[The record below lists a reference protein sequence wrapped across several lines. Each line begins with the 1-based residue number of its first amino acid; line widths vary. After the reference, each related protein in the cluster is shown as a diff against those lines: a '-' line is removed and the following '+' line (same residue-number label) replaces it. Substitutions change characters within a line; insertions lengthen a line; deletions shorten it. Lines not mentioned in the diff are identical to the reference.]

1 MLTGLVTTVAR
12 PVASRVVTTAV
23 ARTVRPPA
31 DTSKRP
37 SPITRQPR
45 AQRAAR
51 ARARR
56 DLDFSRGALSA
67 RRRTTV
73 PWQPPAAIAGQ
84 ASGTGSAG
92 APAGSSSG
100 AVASIWAAGAD
111 ATGGAAGARGA

>member
-31 DTSKRP
+31 NRLRAALAILTRTRLVLPAATSKRP

-67 RRRTTV
+67 RRRTTA

-84 ASGTGSAG
+84 ATGTGSAG
-92 APAGSSSG
+92 EIGRASRRESG
-100 AVASIWAAGAD
+100 
-111 ATGGAAGARGA
+111 